1 MTIIWILLVIA
12 VYSVLLYH
20 RASLL
25 QHTGAALVI
34 LVSLML
40 WYDVSSVLFKIILLV
55 FFLAAVPLNVPPLR
69 RKVISGY
76 LLDMYRKEMP
86 SISKTE
92 EEAIEAGTVWWDGE
106 LFSGDPDWKKLLL
119 LPAPMLSR
127 RESEFLDGPVEKLCR
142 MLDDWEITQE
152 LQDLPEEVWDFLKA
166 NGFFGMIIPQKYDGL
181 EFSAQAHSAVIM
193 KIASRSMSAAVTAM
207 VPNSLGPAELLLRYG
222 TDEQRDYYLPRLAR
236 GEEIPCFALTG
247 PDAGSDAASI
257 PDNGVVCRREFNGEK
272 DVLGIRLNWD
282 KRYITLG
289 PVATLI
295 GLAFRLYDP
304 DRLLGEDEDIGVTL
318 ALIPADVPG
327 ITIGE
332 RHFPLDAAF
341 QVGPNQGKDVFIP
354 VDWIIGG
361 RELAGKG
368 WGMLMDCLAEGRS
381 ISLPATSTASSK
393 LASRFVGAYAR
404 IRKQFN
410 MPIGRFEGVEEAL
423 ARIAGYTYLID
434 SARAMTAVGVDQG
447 EEPAVVSAI
456 VKYNLTELARSVLN
470 DAMDIQGG
478 AGICLGP
485 RNLMGRIY
493 QSVPVGITVEGA
505 NILTRNM
512 IIFGQGAIRCHP
524 YILREI
530 NAAGDEN
537 RERGLLEFDRAV
549 FGHAGFIISNVV
561 RTFLLGISGAHI
573 AKAAGSFNSQMY
585 IRQLTRMSSGFAL
598 VSDITMLLLGGSL
611 KRKERLSARLADA
624 LSYMYLASAAVK
636 RFEDK
641 GAHSTELP
649 LLQWS
654 CRFSLFKVQE
664 SFYGLFENYP
674 NKIIALLMKWIVFPF
689 GKPFKHPSD
698 KLDHSAADILLNISN
713 ARDRLTEGIFIPG
726 DTDEPLGRIEDALPK
741 IIAAESIE
749 KKIQK
754 AVKDGLIKKGFQG
767 QELEAALSAGIINEK
782 EASLERTFIE
792 IRKEIV
798 RVDDFPKD
806 RWRRDLKKNDE

>member
-1 MTIIWILLVIA
+1 MTIIWILLIIT

-40 WYDVSSVLFKIILLV
+40 WYDVGSVSFKIILLV

-106 LFSGDPDWKKLLL
+106 LFSGDPDWRKLLL
-119 LPAPMLSR
+119 LPAPELSK
-127 RESEFLDGPVEKLCR
+127 REREFLDGPVEELCR

-166 NGFFGMIIPQKYDGL
+166 NGFFGMIIPQKYGGL

-222 TDEQRDYYLPRLAR
+222 TDKQRDYYLPRLAR
-236 GEEIPCFALTG
+236 GKEIPCFALTG

-257 PDNGVVCRREFNGEK
+257 PDNGVVCRGEFNGEK
-272 DVLGIRLNWD
+272 EVLGIRLNWD

-289 PVATLI
+289 PVATLL

-304 DRLLGEDEDIGVTL
+304 DHLLGEDEDIGITL
-318 ALIPADVPG
+318 ALIPTDTSG
-327 ITIGE
+327 ITIGN

-341 QVGPNQGKDVFIP
+341 QVGPNQGGDVFIP

-361 RELAGKG
+361 RGLAGKG
-368 WGMLMDCLAEGRS
+368 WRMLMDCLAEGRS

-456 VKYNLTELARSVLN
+456 VKYNLTELARSVIN

-485 RNLMGRIY
+485 RNLLGRIY

-524 YILREI
+524 YLLREI
-530 NAAGDEN
+530 NAARDEDSDK
-537 RERGLLEFDRAV
+537 GLQEFDRAV

-561 RTFLLGISGAHI
+561 RTFLLGISGAQI
-573 AKAAGSFNSQMY
+573 AKAAGSFNSQIY
-585 IRQLTRMSSGFAL
+585 IRQLTRMSSAFAL
-598 VSDITMLLLGGSL
+598 VSDITMLLLGGAL

-636 RFEDK
+636 NYEDK

-649 LLQWS
+649 LLQWA
-654 CRFSLFKVQE
+654 CRFSLYKVQE
-664 SFYGLFENYP
+664 SFYGLFDNYP

-698 KLDHSAADILLNISN
+698 KLDHSAADILLNTSN
-713 ARDRLTEGIFIPG
+713 ARDRLTEGIFIPD

-754 AVKDGLIKKGFQG
+754 AVKDGLIKKGFKER
-767 QELEAALSAGIINEK
+767 ELEAALSAGIIDEK
-782 EASLERTFIE
+782 EAELERTFIK
-792 IRKEIV
+792 IRNEIV

-806 RWRRDLKKNDE
+806 RWRREKR

>member
-1 MTIIWILLVIA
+1 
-12 VYSVLLYH
+12 
-20 RASLL
+20 
-25 QHTGAALVI
+25 
-34 LVSLML
+34 ML
-40 WYDVSSVLFKIILLV
+40 WYDVSSVPFKIILLV
-55 FFLAAVPLNVPPLR
+55 FFLAAMPLNVPFLR

-86 SISKTE
+86 SISRTE

-106 LFSGDPDWKKLLL
+106 LFSGDPDWNRLLS
-119 LPAPMLSR
+119 LPAPELSG
-127 RESEFLDGPVEKLCR
+127 REKEFLDGPVEELCR

-166 NGFFGMIIPQKYDGL
+166 NGFFGMIIPQKYGGL

-193 KIASRSMSAAVTAM
+193 KIASRSVSAAVTAM
-207 VPNSLGPAELLLRYG
+207 VPNSLGPAELLMRYG
-222 TDEQRDYYLPRLAR
+222 TDEQGDYYLPRLAR
-236 GEEIPCFALTG
+236 GEDIPCFALTG

-257 PDNGVVCRREFNGEK
+257 PDNGVVCRGEFNGEK
-272 DVLGIRLNWD
+272 DILGIRLNWE

-304 DRLLGEDEDIGVTL
+304 DHLLGEDEDIGITL
-318 ALIPADVPG
+318 ALIPTDTPG
-327 ITIGE
+327 ITIGS

-341 QVGPNQGKDVFIP
+341 QVGPNRGKDVFIP

-361 RELAGKG
+361 RDRAGSG
-368 WGMLMDCLAEGRS
+368 WRMLMDCLAEGRS

-404 IRKQFN
+404 IRKQFKI
-410 MPIGRFEGVEEAL
+410 PIGRFEGVEEAL

-434 SARAMTAVGVDQG
+434 SARTMTAAGVAQG

-456 VKYNLTELARSVLN
+456 VKYNLTELARSVIN
-470 DAMDIQGG
+470 DAMDIRGG
-478 AGICLGP
+478 AGICMGP
-485 RNLMGRIY
+485 RNLLGRIY

-524 YILREI
+524 YLIREI
-530 NAAGDEN
+530 NAAKDEN
-537 RERGLLEFDRAV
+537 REQGLLEFDRAV

-561 RTFLLGISGAHI
+561 RTFLLGVSGAHI
-573 AKAAGSFNSQMY
+573 AKAAGSFYSQIY
-585 IRQLTRMSSGFAL
+585 IRQLTRMSSAFAL

-636 RFEDK
+636 RFEDN

-649 LLQWS
+649 LLQWA
-654 CRFSLFKVQE
+654 CRFSLYKVQE
-664 SFYGLFENYP
+664 SLYDLFENYP

-689 GKPFKHPSD
+689 GKPFKRPSD
-698 KLDHSAADILLNISN
+698 KLDHSVADILLSTSN
-713 ARDRLTEGIFIPG
+713 ARDKLTDGIFIPD
-726 DTDEPLGRIEDALPK
+726 DTDEPLGRLEDALPK

-754 AVKDGLIKKGFQG
+754 AVKDGLIKKGFQED
-767 QELEAALSAGIINEK
+767 ELEAALNAGIIDER
-782 EASLERTFIE
+782 EAELERTFIE

-806 RWRRDLKKNDE
+806 RWRRESK